1 MKIDVAPGCTLIRAG
16 TRKAR
21 AGRQHQTIFEGIS
34 AYSAGARAIC
44 LHLVVIGPGEQTAA
58 HLHAGHETALYILS
72 GAAETWYGPGL
83 QERLVARAG
92 DFLYIPAGQPHLA
105 RNPSQTEPCR
115 VIVARTDPDEQE
127 SVVLLPELDPARPAA

>member
-21 AGRQHQTIFEGIS
+21 AGRQHQTIFEGVS
-34 AYSAGARAIC
+34 ARSAGARALC

-72 GAAETWYGPGL
+72 GRADTWYGPGL
-83 QERLVARAG
+83 RAYLLAQAG

-105 RNPSQTEPCR
+105 RNPSPTEPCR
-115 VIVARTDPDEQE
+115 VVVARTDPDEQE
-127 SVVLLPELDPARPAA
+127 SIVLLPELEGPRQAA

>member
-1 MKIDVAPGCTLIRAG
+1 MKIDVAPGCTLVRAG

-21 AGRQHQTIFEGIS
+21 AGRQHQTFFEGIS
-34 AYSAGARAIC
+34 AGSAGARAIC

-83 QERLVARAG
+83 EECLVARAG

-105 RNPSQTEPCR
+105 RNVSRTEPCR

-127 SVVLLPELDPARPAA
+127 SVVLLPELDAARPAA

>member
-1 MKIDVAPGCTLIRAG
+1 MKIDGAPGCTLVRAG
-16 TRKAR
+16 TRKAK
-21 AGRQHQTIFEGIS
+21 AGRQHQTFFEGVS
-34 AYSAGARAIC
+34 ARSTGARAIC

-83 QERLVARAG
+83 EEHLLAQAG

-105 RNPSQTEPCR
+105 RNASQTEPCR

-127 SVVLLPELDPARPAA
+127 SVVLLPELDAARPAA

>member
-1 MKIDVAPGCTLIRAG
+1 MAPHAGEGESRASG
-16 TRKAR
+16 L
-21 AGRQHQTIFEGIS
+21 QHQTIFEGIS
-34 AYSAGARAIC
+34 AGSAGARAIC

-83 QERLVARAG
+83 EEHLLAQAG

-105 RNPSQTEPCR
+105 RNPSRTEPCR

-127 SVVLLPELDPARPAA
+127 SVVLLPELDAARPAA

>member
-16 TRKAR
+16 TGGALT
-21 AGRQHQTIFEGIS
+21 GLQHQTIIEGVS
-34 AYSAGARAIC
+34 ARSAGAKAIC

-72 GAAETWYGPGL
+72 GKADTWYGPGL
-83 QERLVARAG
+83 REYLLAQAG

-105 RNPSQTEPCR
+105 RNPSRTEPCR

-127 SVVLLPELDPARPAA
+127 SVVLLPELDAARPAA